1 MGVVVAVGVGVV
13 SLAALAQSTSAPR
26 HARPAS
32 RMAVAAVAEAVG
44 VVAPR
49 PPVRY
54 WQRAVV
60 VRGRPG
66 PEARLGLVAVE
77 DLPLVRCL
85 AMDWPSLP
93 VSRSFSAGGRLG
105 PRSETLLG

>member
-13 SLAALAQSTSAPR
+13 SPAALAQSTSAPR

-32 RMAVAAVAEAVG
+32 RMAVAAVG